1 MNKTLYR
8 YGLKSAW
15 LLFVILLAVITMYY
29 TIITAMF
36 DPKMGNVL
44 TELSKSM
51 PEIMA
56 MMGMDGMN
64 TMLEGFL
71 ASYLYGFIMLL
82 IPMLFSAVTANSL
95 VARKVDSGSMANLL
109 SAPVSRLR
117 IVWTQMAVL
126 LTGITLMAA
135 CVTGIGLLTSELCFP
150 GTLHTG
156 RFLMLNAGTLAL
168 QLFIGGIGFLF
179 SCVFNDSKKSLAAGV
194 GIPLFSYVLQMIG
207 NFSAELE
214 GFRYA
219 SFFTLFDQQRLA
231 AGEQGAFPG
240 IFVLLA
246 GAALFYVIAAVVFTK
261 KDLPI

>member
-36 DPKMGNVL
+36 DPKMGSVL

-56 MMGMDGMN
+56 MMGMDGAN
-64 TMLEGFL
+64 TTLEGFL

-109 SAPVSRLR
+109 SAPVSCLR
-117 IVWTQMAVL
+117 IVLTQMAVQL
-126 LTGITLMAA
+126 SGITLMVA
-135 CVTGIGLLTSELCFP
+135 CATGIGLTTSEVCFP
-150 GTLHTG
+150 GELHIG
-156 RFLMLNAGTLAL
+156 RFLLMNAGTLAL
-168 QLFIGGIGFLF
+168 QWFIGGICFLS
-179 SCVFNDSKKSLAAGV
+179 SCIFNDSKKSLAVGV

-207 NFSAELE
+207 NFSPELE

-219 SFFTLFDQQRLA
+219 SFFTLFDQQ
-231 AGEQGAFPG
+231 GVSGGDQGALPG
-240 IFVLLA
+240 MFILLG
-246 GAALFYVIAAVVFTK
+246 GAILCYITAAVVFTK
-261 KDLPI
+261 KDIPV

>member
-8 YGLKSAW
+8 YGLKSTW

-64 TMLEGFL
+64 TTLEGFL

-82 IPMLFSAVTANSL
+82 VPMLFSAVTANSL

-109 SAPVSRLR
+109 SAPVSRTR

-126 LTGITLMAA
+126 LTG
-135 CVTGIGLLTSELCFP
+135 
-150 GTLHTG
+150 
-156 RFLMLNAGTLAL
+156 RFLMLNIGTLAL
-168 QLFIGGIGFLF
+168 QLFIGGIGFLS
-179 SCVFNDSKKSLAAGV
+179 SCVFNDSKKSLAFGV

-219 SFFTLFDQQRLA
+219 SFFTLFDQQGLA
-231 AGEQGAFPG
+231 AGEQGALPG
-240 IFVLLA
+240 LFVLLG
-246 GAALFYVIAAVVFTK
+246 GAVLLYAVAAVVFTK
-261 KDLPI
+261 KDLPV